1 MNDAPDV
8 ILTASGTAEVDRHRF
23 LNRVRSLFNIDGHL
37 LPELTPAQQ
46 AEFVADPVRYFMRCE
61 RVQADA
67 IWREIERRQRP

>member
-1 MNDAPDV
+1 MSDTPDFT
-8 ILTASGTAEVDRHRF
+8 ITASGAAELDRHRF

-46 AEFVADPVRYFMRCE
+46 AAFMADPVRYFMRCE

-67 IWREIERRQRP
+67 IWREIERRQGT